1 MQTTSN
7 TPIPSKKKTKQN
19 THTHTH
25 KPEEIRPVYYDKI
38 SFILNFLGF
47 GSLER

>member
-7 TPIPSKKKTKQN
+7 TPIPSKNKTKQN
-19 THTHTH
+19 TH
-25 KPEEIRPVYYDKI
+25 KPEEIWPVYYDKI

-47 GSLER
+47 RSLERWCSK